1 MQICSLYSGSSGNA
15 VYLRLGGVSIVVDA
29 GRSARA
35 LCRALTA
42 IGTDLSD
49 IRAIF
54 LTHEH
59 NDHTSAL
66 ENLLKKHTLPVH
78 IVEASATGLPWAN
91 DSTLTENLVIHPI
104 LYEEVLDELT
114 VKSFP
119 TPHDSR
125 ASVGFRSSFTENGA
139 RHEVGYA
146 TDVGYLSDAVVDGLM
161 GCEAVILECNHDIEM
176 LKEGPYPY
184 PLKRRI
190 LSRKGH
196 LSNNDCT
203 ALALKLAENGTK
215 HILLAHLSETNNTP
229 DTAFDEVFGALAGS
243 CVNVAV
249 ADPREPVW
257 LVREEEG
264 SSQTEDQEKENAI
277 C

>member
-15 VYLRLGGVSIVVDA
+15 VYLRLGGVSILVDA
-29 GRSARA
+29 GKSARA

-42 IGTDLSD
+42 IGTDVSE

-66 ENLLKKHTLPVH
+66 ENLLKKHRLPVH
-78 IVEASATGLPWAN
+78 IVEASAKGLPLAS
-91 DSTLTENLVIHPI
+91 DGALTENLVIHPI
-104 LYEEVLDELT
+104 LYEESLDGLI

-125 ASVGFRSSFTENGA
+125 ASVGFRFSFTENGM

-146 TDVGYLSDAVVDGLM
+146 TDVGFLSEAVVEGLT
-161 GCEAVILECNHDIEM
+161 GCEAVVLECNHDIEM

-184 PLKRRI
+184 PLKQRI
-190 LSRKGH
+190 LSRRGH
-196 LSNNDCT
+196 LSNIDCT
-203 ALALKLAENGTK
+203 SLALKLAENGTK

-229 DTAFDEVFGALAGS
+229 DIAFDEVFGALAGS
-243 CVNVAV
+243 GVNVAV

-257 LVREEEG
+257 LVREEPHEL
-264 SSQTEDQEKENAI
+264 TENEEKENAA

>member
-15 VYLRLGGVSIVVDA
+15 VYLRLGGVSILVDA
-29 GRSARA
+29 GNSARA

-42 IGTDLSD
+42 IGTDISD

-66 ENLLKKHTLPVH
+66 ENLLKKHPLPIH
-78 IVEASATGLPWAN
+78 IVEASAAGLPSTV
-91 DSTLTENLVIHPI
+91 DSAFAENLVMHPI
-104 LYEEVLDELT
+104 LYQEALDGLT

-125 ASVGFRSSFTENGA
+125 ASVGFRFSFTENGTQ
-139 RHEVGYA
+139 HEVGYA
-146 TDVGYLSDAVVDGLM
+146 TDVGFLSDAVVDGLM
-161 GCEAVILECNHDIEM
+161 GCEAVVLECNHDIEM
-176 LKEGPYPY
+176 LTEGPYPY
-184 PLKRRI
+184 PLKQRI
-190 LSRKGH
+190 LSCKGH
-196 LSNNDCT
+196 LSNIDCT
-203 ALALKLAENGTK
+203 SLALRLAENGTK

-243 CVNVAV
+243 GVKVAV

-257 LVREEEG
+257 LIG
-264 SSQTEDQEKENAI
+264 EDEKIIAKEAV